1 MINKEF
7 RRGLM
12 TQYPC
17 ARGRAF
23 VCKNIGDYV
32 QSVASNQFVN
42 PRDVIIEQEE
52 ADTFKSVD
60 GRPCRLIMNGW
71 FQWRA
76 ENWPPSEDVYPLLVS
91 MHISPLR
98 EEQLLCPK
106 GIEFLKKYSPVGCRD
121 HYTEKLLNDH
131 GIPAYFSA
139 CVTLTLGKNY
149 HIDENRRKG
158 IYIVDPYFSIPSL
171 YNDVDGKLVLNE
183 DLFNEFI
190 IEYSKH
196 SDIINKLAS
205 KNFFKEYSPT
215 GFLDRD
221 ANPYRPYYKA
231 TCFYK
236 VYKQRFSDDLLL
248 RAEYITHWMDVDMA
262 NQTTEDLFDVAE
274 GLVKKYASAELVIT
288 SRIHAGL
295 PCLGMNTPVVFIA
308 NDEVTSAT
316 GTYNTPGRLG
326 GLVELFRILKLDDK
340 NVFTTDDPIFEKI
353 VKFSS
358 ETKFENRMDWKPYAD
373 RLIKQLTEFMSDD
386 FNEEKAVEVRNIP
399 PVIEI
404 TK

>member
-1 MINKEF
+1 MVNFK
-7 RRGLM
+7 RGLM

-32 QSVASNQFVN
+32 QSVASNQFISH
-42 PRDVIIEQEE
+42 RDVIIEQEE
-52 ADTFKSVD
+52 ADVYKSTD
-60 GRPCRLIMNGW
+60 GRRCRLIMNGW

-98 EEQLLCPK
+98 EEQLLSPN

-121 HYTEKLLNDH
+121 LYTEKLLNDR

-139 CVTLTLGKNY
+139 CVTLTLGNKY
-149 HIDENRRKG
+149 HVDENERKG
-158 IYIVDPYFSIPSL
+158 IYIVDPYFEIPAL
-171 YNDVDGKLVLNE
+171 YEDVDGKKILN
-183 DLFNEFI
+183 DDVFNEFV

-196 SDIINKLAS
+196 ADVINELAS
-205 KNFFKEYSPT
+205 RKFFKEYSPT

-221 ANPYRPYYKA
+221 DSDYRPFYKA

-236 VYKQRFSDDLLL
+236 VYSQKFSDEILLN
-248 RAEYITHWMDVDMA
+248 AEYITHWIDVDMA
-262 NQTTEDLFDVAE
+262 NQTTEDLFDIAE
-274 GLVKKYASAELVIT
+274 GLVKQYAAAELVIT

-295 PCLGMNTPVVFIA
+295 PCLGMNTPVIFIA
-308 NDEVTSAT
+308 NNEVTSMA

-326 GLVELFRILKLDDK
+326 GLIELFRILKL
-340 NVFTTDDPIFEKI
+340 NENNQFTTEDKVFAEID
-353 VKFSS
+353 KFTVD
-358 ETKFENRMDWKPYAD
+358 TKFENRMDWKPYAD
-373 RLIKQLTEFMSDD
+373 RLTRQLTAFMSDD
-386 FNEEKAVEVRNIP
+386 FDEIKSEEIRNIP
-399 PVIEI
+399 PIQSV
-404 TK
+404 KY